1 MLQARNYIGKE
12 FLHTAKDSGYI
23 VTDPAK
29 NVTITK
35 EKMQELPV
43 YRIVGSWETVNDY
56 LKGPFVC
63 YAIRD
68 DYYKRYLF
76 IEGYINN
83 PFKNK
88 RDQLLEI
95 EAIIKTINFNEH

>member
-1 MLQARNYIGKE
+1 M
-12 FLHTAKDSGYI
+12 
-23 VTDPAK
+23 VT
-29 NVTITK
+29 NIQNTQTISK
-35 EKMQELPV
+35 EKLLEFPV
-43 YRIVGSWETVNDY
+43 YKITGNWETANDF

-76 IEGYINN
+76 IEGYVNN

-95 EAIIKTINFNEH
+95 EAIIKTINFNEN

>member
-1 MLQARNYIGKE
+1 M
-12 FLHTAKDSGYI
+12 
-23 VTDPAK
+23 
-29 NVTITK
+29 
-35 EKMQELPV
+35 
-43 YRIVGSWETVNDY
+43 
-56 LKGPFVC
+56 C

-95 EAIIKTINFNEH
+95 EAIIKTINFNEHSN